1 VEVGLVTTG
10 NDLVDIK
17 RFLEPGRTSYTA
29 AEVIENLL
37 GSNEVDD
44 AELEVLQ
51 AAGVGSL
58 K

>member
-1 VEVGLVTTG
+1 MTTG

-29 AEVIENLL
+29 AEVVGDLL
-37 GSNEVDD
+37 GSKD
-44 AELEVLQ
+44 ADNHGAEAEVLQ